1 MSQVYNFSAGPAMLP
16 AEVLR
21 RAELELCNWHELGRS
36 VMEISHRSKEFLEVA
51 HQAEQDL
58 RDLLN
63 VPENYKILFCHGG
76 ARGHFA
82 ALPLNL
88 LGEKATADYIDGGY
102 WAKSG

>member
-21 RAELELCNWHELGRS
+21 RAELELCNWHGLGRS

-58 RDLLN
+58 RI
-63 VPENYKILFCHGG
+63 YSMYQKIIKFCSVMV
-76 ARGHFA
+76 
-82 ALPLNL
+82 ALVVILRHYRL
-88 LGEKATADYIDGGY
+88 IC
-102 WAKSG
+102 